1 MNRASPTGPWDR
13 PGSSSQFTI
22 ASFVRCSSVS
32 GRKMVPFIS
41 RCLRYALT
49 TGGRAASIVICR
61 RRSLSARRLRFSDL
75 HGPAP
80 PHGPAFYTHS
90 LHGLMCS
97 LLKSG
102 RHVFNSGALT
112 RRVCGHGR
120 AVNGHVLSSKGIIR
134 SPTSGRRVRS
144 RCSGASVL
152 PRAPRSAPR
161 DANGPVS
168 LMLYHGADCGK

>member
-49 TGGRAASIVICR
+49 TGGPVYSHMSEAFSQCKT
-61 RRSLSARRLRFSDL
+61 SAVLRPPWA
-75 HGPAP
+75 GPSP
-80 PHGPAFYTHS
+80 GPAFYTHS

-112 RRVCGHGR
+112 RRVGEHGR